1 MVLILGLSRGHHT
14 VRGYMCHKV
23 LVGQQAEEGEEGP
36 GVQV

>member
-1 MVLILGLSRGHHT
+1 MVLILGLSQEQHT
-14 VRGYMCHKV
+14 VSGYMCHKV